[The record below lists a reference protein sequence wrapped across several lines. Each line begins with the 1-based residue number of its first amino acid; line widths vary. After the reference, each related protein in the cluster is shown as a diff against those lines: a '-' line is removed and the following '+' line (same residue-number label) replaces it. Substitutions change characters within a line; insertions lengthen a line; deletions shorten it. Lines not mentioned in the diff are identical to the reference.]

1 MLMTS
6 AFESIMKYRD
16 VNRLAQTKQTPFLVM
31 DRDVIRRKFKEFQA
45 AIGKARIF
53 YALKANPHRRIVK
66 LLVELGADFEISSQ
80 EELGFL
86 LSQRVPSQ
94 RLISSNPVKTEGFI
108 KAAYASGIEL
118 LAFDSYAEIEK
129 LAQFALGSKVYV
141 RLAVSNEGSQWPLNR
156 KFGVEAEEAVR
167 LLVEARKRRLNPY
180 GITFHVGS
188 QCTEQATWVSALEKS
203 KEVWDMA
210 EARGLRLQML
220 NIGGGFPIK
229 YINPTLSITQIAK
242 VVRDM
247 FEKMFPK
254 DIEIF
259 VEPGRALVG
268 EAGILVATVIGK
280 GMRNGGKWLYLDVGV
295 FNGLMESMGGI
306 QYPVAMARNGPRSR
320 WVLAGPS
327 CDSFDV
333 ISTEV
338 EITEPEIGDK
348 VYIMSAGAYTTAY
361 ASNFNGFCIPKTYF
375 V

>member
-1 MLMTS
+1 MPP

-31 DRDVIRRKFKEFQA
+31 DRDVIRRKFREFQE
-45 AIGKARIF
+45 AIGQARIF
-53 YALKANPHRRIVK
+53 YALKANPHRQIVR
-66 LLVELGADFEISSQ
+66 LLLELGTDFEVSSP
-80 EELGFL
+80 EELSFL
-86 LSQRVPSQ
+86 LSHSVPPQ

-108 KAAYASGIEL
+108 KAAYASGVEL
-118 LAFDSYAEIEK
+118 LAFDSYPEIEK
-129 LAQFALGSKVYV
+129 LAQLAPGSKVYV
-141 RLAVSNEGSQWPLNR
+141 RLTVSNEGSQWPLSR

-167 LLVEARKRRLNPY
+167 LLMEAGERGLKPY

-188 QCTEQATWVSALEKS
+188 QCTKQATWVNALENS

-210 EARGLRLQML
+210 KARGLRLRML

-242 VVRDM
+242 VVRDVV
-247 FEKMFPK
+247 EKMFPK

-268 EAGILVATVIGK
+268 EAGILVASVIGK
-280 GMRNGGKWLYLDVGV
+280 GTRNGEKWLYLDVGV
-295 FNGLMESMGGI
+295 FNGLMESIGGI
-306 QYPVAMARNGPRSR
+306 RYPIAVARNGPRSR

-338 EITEPEIGDK
+338 ELTEPEIGDK

-361 ASNFNGFCIPKTYF
+361 ASAFNGFCIPKTYF